1 MERVINRLRKPVG
14 LVYTNCCVK
23 CWSASA
29 FNIGLV
35 IQETKCGATNHPTPA
50 PTPTAINDVMMRLRN
65 STKCSKNV
73 ICPPGSSG
81 GTGGII
87 VASGGLLV
95 MRNIN
100 TDYVAL
106 CFSSCFGGCSRGFF

>member
-1 MERVINRLRKPVG
+1 MERLINRLRYPVG
-14 LVYTNCCVK
+14 FVYTNCCVK
-23 CWSASA
+23 CWSDSA

-35 IQETKCGATNHPTPA
+35 IHETKYGATNQPTPA
-50 PTPTAINDVMMRLRN
+50 PIATAISEVMIRLRS

-73 ICPPGSSG
+73 ICPPGSSS

-100 TDYVAL
+100 ADYVAL
-106 CFSSCFGGCSRGFF
+106 CFSNCFRGRF

>member
-14 LVYTNCCVK
+14 LVYTNCCVR

-29 FNIGLV
+29 FSIGLV
-35 IQETKCGATNHPTPA
+35 IHDTKCGATNHPTPA
-50 PTPTAINDVMMRLRN
+50 PIPTAISDVMIRLRS
-65 STKCSKNV
+65 STRCSKNV

-95 MRNIN
+95 MRYIN
-100 TDYVAL
+100 ADYLAC
-106 CFSSCFGGCSRGFF
+106 CFTGCFGACFGGCF

>member
-1 MERVINRLRKPVG
+1 MG
-14 LVYTNCCVK
+14 FVYTNCCVR

-35 IQETKCGATNHPTPA
+35 IHETKCGATNHPTPA
-50 PTPTAINDVMMRLRN
+50 PIPTAISDVMIRLRS

-81 GTGGII
+81 GVVGII

-100 TDYVAL
+100 
-106 CFSSCFGGCSRGFF
+106 S